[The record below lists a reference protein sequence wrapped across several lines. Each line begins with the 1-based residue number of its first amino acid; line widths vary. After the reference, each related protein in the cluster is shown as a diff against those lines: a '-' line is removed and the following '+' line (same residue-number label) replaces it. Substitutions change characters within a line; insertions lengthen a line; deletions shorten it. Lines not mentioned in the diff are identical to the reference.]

1 MTEGFERFPFSGR
14 RTAGGSTVTGFSRV
28 GAISFGA
35 FLVFLG
41 LLSAAGQLAQGET
54 LRAILATN
62 VCGVLAMLAFG
73 VAPQRSPRRSF
84 RFLNSVVLTRAERS
98 PADSWV
104 HVAPTRALGLPL
116 TIGIVW
122 GTLGLIAAAVVAVLQ
137 LLGVTPRLNE
147 DASTAA
153 LILGLLLLLVFAAGG
168 AFFSWL
174 LIWRRI
180 RNGSFGTRPSGV
192 TLGPSGVA
200 VRVPGRDVEI
210 AWGQILSITP
220 QVASSGR
227 SGLSVGM
234 IKLQLTRGSGIS
246 SDQQMLAAEGYQVP
260 SDALF
265 TALRWYQAHPEA
277 RWELGRVEGQRRL
290 EGWRLDATLDQ

>member
-1 MTEGFERFPFSGR
+1 
-14 RTAGGSTVTGFSRV
+14 
-28 GAISFGA
+28 
-35 FLVFLG
+35 
-41 LLSAAGQLAQGET
+41 
-54 LRAILATN
+54 
-62 VCGVLAMLAFG
+62 
-73 VAPQRSPRRSF
+73 
-84 RFLNSVVLTRAERS
+84 
-98 PADSWV
+98 
-104 HVAPTRALGLPL
+104 
-116 TIGIVW
+116 
-122 GTLGLIAAAVVAVLQ
+122 VLQ